1 VQTIVSLLWPTN
13 CPFVINDPLS
23 MLELTHTHNNS
34 IQHDSMKEYLVIKQ
48 NNQKLFLFKNKFV
61 AQKFN
66 DDETYCLVHDE

>member
-1 VQTIVSLLWPTN
+1 
-13 CPFVINDPLS
+13 
-23 MLELTHTHNNS
+23 
-34 IQHDSMKEYLVIKQ
+34 MKEYLVIKQ